1 MCDSAKM
8 EVYLNPVKYCKTPT
22 GHPKGHPCC
31 KIADY
36 DDTALGTGTLTV
48 HPWRA
53 GPDCGKLLYSM
64 YSYTFYGFPT
74 FQCNPTALYCLHS
87 PIDTKMSFR
96 LFNKECLLPNH
107 FWVSTVPGTVPNESY
122 HF

>member
-1 MCDSAKM
+1 M

-53 GPDCGKLLYSM
+53 GPDCGKIINYNYVGRSNIAVP
-64 YSYTFYGFPT
+64 SI
-74 FQCNPTALYCLHS
+74 H
-87 PIDTKMSFR
+87 
-96 LFNKECLLPNH
+96 KEVHGSINNL
-107 FWVSTVPGTVPNESY
+107 
-122 HF
+122 

>member
-53 GPDCGKLLYSM
+53 GPDCGKLLYSEKTTKFKEISLLVLILL
-64 YSYTFYGFPT
+64 SY
-74 FQCNPTALYCLHS
+74 
-87 PIDTKMSFR
+87 
-96 LFNKECLLPNH
+96 FNLDPKH
-107 FWVSTVPGTVPNESY
+107 
-122 HF
+122 

>member
-1 MCDSAKM
+1 M

-53 GPDCGKLLYSM
+53 GPDCGKLFLLLY
-64 YSYTFYGFPT
+64 FPI
-74 FQCNPTALYCLHS
+74 NPILKINNFL
-87 PIDTKMSFR
+87 
-96 LFNKECLLPNH
+96 
-107 FWVSTVPGTVPNESY
+107 
-122 HF
+122 

>member
-36 DDTALGTGTLTV
+36 DDTAFGAGILTV
-48 HPWRA
+48 HSWRA
-53 GPDCGKLLYSM
+53 GPDCGK
-64 YSYTFYGFPT
+64 FYIHQVFMKFNTPE
-74 FQCNPTALYCLHS
+74 AS
-87 PIDTKMSFR
+87 SARSER
-96 LFNKECLLPNH
+96 LFSGGKLVLETKRNRLVL
-107 FWVSTVPGTVPNESY
+107 VMQTL
-122 HF
+122 